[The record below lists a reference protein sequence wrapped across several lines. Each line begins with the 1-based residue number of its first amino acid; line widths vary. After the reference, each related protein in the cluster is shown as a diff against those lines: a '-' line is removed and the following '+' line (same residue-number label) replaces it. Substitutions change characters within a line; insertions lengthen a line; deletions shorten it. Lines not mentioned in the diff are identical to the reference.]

1 MRVARL
7 LLADDGRDF
16 VGRTVDAADLVF
28 GGLVG
33 HRHFGTTMSSDSR
46 TPWHARETRIANLR
60 QISLVSLEECAE
72 IAATLELPTL
82 GGVDLPA
89 LIGTNLVLAD
99 APGLTDSIA
108 PGMRLQFPS
117 GATLFVTERNPPCR
131 QPGDKLAAALG
142 RPELALGFPAAAKG
156 RRGIVALVEREGRV
170 ATGDVVKPIRP
181 RPW

>member
-7 LLADDGRDF
+7 LLADDGRVV
-16 VGRTVDAADLVF
+16 VGRTIEAADLVY

-46 TPWHARETRIANLR
+46 TPWHARGTRIANLR
-60 QISLVSLEECAE
+60 QISLVSSEECAQ
-72 IAATLELPTL
+72 IAAALALPEI
-82 GGVDLPA
+82 GAVDLPA

-99 APGLTDSIA
+99 APGLTEAIA

-181 RPW
+181 RPY